1 MRTDSFFVGFRDPQ
15 LVPAMKRAFAETSA
29 AVRAWG
35 ACDSI
40 FGRDEAEAT
49 IAQEILALAEDGVS
63 DPETLASR
71 ALTRI
76 GAEALDKVAQNIRPR
91 GPAGGKGARLDA

>member
-1 MRTDSFFVGFRDPQ
+1 MRRAFRD
-15 LVPAMKRAFAETSA
+15 TSA

-40 FGRDEAEAT
+40 FAEDEAEAT
-49 IAQEILALAEDGVS
+49 IAQEIVALAENGVR
-63 DPETLASR
+63 DAQALASR

-76 GAEALDKVAQNIRPR
+76 GAEALDKVAQNIRPQA
-91 GPAGGKGARLDA
+91 PAGKRARFDA